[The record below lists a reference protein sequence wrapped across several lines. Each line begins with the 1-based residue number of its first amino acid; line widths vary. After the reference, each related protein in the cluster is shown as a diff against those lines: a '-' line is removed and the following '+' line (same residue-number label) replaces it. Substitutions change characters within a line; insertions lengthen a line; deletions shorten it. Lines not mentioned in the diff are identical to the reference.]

1 MISVT
6 QGEKSFTDLEAQTI
20 IQVKLEKSFPAW
32 KRERSLRKNDGE
44 FNAFMESVEDDI
56 NAFLE
61 TNTFNQKLADYKK
74 AQSTLEGPVGLR
86 GRKDAK
92 LRTQAQ
98 AVVDATPQAVKDFEG

>member
-20 IQVKLEKSFPAW
+20 IQVKLEKLFPAW

-44 FNAFMESVEDDI
+44 FNTFMESIEDDI

-74 AQSTLEGPVGLR
+74 AQSILEGPVGLR

-98 AVVDATPQAVKDFEG
+98 AVVDATPQAVQDFEG